1 MQDGVFG
8 TQLEPLEVLFQL
20 MASHIPWIASKEDE
34 QVQIRRQMVPSLGW
48 SLSPVTIYFISHPKL
63 SYLFLILFLIS
74 LVSILPI
81 KSIFKLV
88 I

>member
-20 MASHIPWIASKEDE
+20 VASHIPWIKSKEDE
-34 QVQIRRQMVPSLGW
+34 QVQTRRQMVPSSGW
-48 SLSPVTIYFISHPKL
+48 SPSPVTIYFTPHPKL
-63 SYLFLILFLIS
+63 SYLLLIS

-88 I
+88 M